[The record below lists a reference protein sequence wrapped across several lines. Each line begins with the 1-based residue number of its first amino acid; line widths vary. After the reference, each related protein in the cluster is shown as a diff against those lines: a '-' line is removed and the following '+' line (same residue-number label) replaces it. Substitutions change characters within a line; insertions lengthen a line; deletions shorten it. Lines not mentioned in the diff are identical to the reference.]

1 MSNCQEQSQH
11 LRSILAHNVRQQ
23 RLHQHLT
30 QRELGQRAHVSL
42 QTIWFI
48 EHGSINSN
56 LETIIKIADVLCC
69 SVPDL
74 LKEDDCH

>member
-48 EHGSINSN
+48 ENEKVNSN
-56 LETIIKIADVLCC
+56 LETITMIADALCC
-69 SVPDL
+69 SISDL